1 MQASS
6 SWESSRVLLRIGRG
20 LNPDWTGHP
29 SGLDVMGM
37 VLYDSDQAVPFGSNL
52 YAVPISCLWR

>member
-1 MQASS
+1 M
-6 SWESSRVLLRIGRG
+6 LLRIGRG